1 MASRAKKK
9 TAKKKAAVKKV
20 AAKPSEIITLKGR
33 TNPTEMSEMVHGELE
48 AIRKKNSSK
57 ILQPIDVVNKAKFKT
72 NPLHRFFEWD
82 DGAAAQKFRLMQ
94 AGMLIKT
101 VVKVIDHGHGKKTVS
116 AYVNKSTYKAGRASG
131 YEPTGMVVKRKNDRD
146 MLIESKVRQLDRL
159 RQEMEGIS
167 ELGGVSVDIEQ
178 SLIEHG
184 FESLLMV

>member
-9 TAKKKAAVKKV
+9 HTKKKAAKKKV
-20 AAKPSEIITLKGR
+20 IAKPAEIITLKGR

-48 AIRKKNSSK
+48 AIRKKNPQK
-57 ILQPIDVVNKAKFKT
+57 VLQPIDVVSKAKFKS

-82 DGAAAQKFRLMQ
+82 DGEAAHKFRLMQ

-101 VVKVIDHGHGKKTVS
+101 VVKVIDHGHGRKQVA
-116 AYVNKSTYKAGRASG
+116 AYVNKSTYKAGKASG

-146 MLIESKVRQLDRL
+146 RLIESKVRQLDRL

-167 ELGGVSVDIEQ
+167 ELGGVSVDIEK
-178 SLIEHG
+178 SLIDHG
-184 FESLLMV
+184 FEDLLVV